1 MPGDVHVSPG
11 CCVDCLSAGGQTAQ
25 GKKLHG
31 KQEGDR
37 KRNLPVFLRSQNES
51 FPPLFPELTG
61 VSIKDSR
68 LSVQPVSTYLPRGSS
83 SAVLL
88 SAVG

>member
-1 MPGDVHVSPG
+1 MFTSPLAAAWTA
-11 CCVDCLSAGGQTAQ
+11 CLRVD
-25 GKKLHG
+25 KRHREKRLHG